1 MISTNIRAIRYQGN
15 SSTTQPYAITFP
27 FLRDSGNIRVRI
39 IPDGGTATDLDSSA
53 YTVHD
58 PESAN
63 PYVTTQTAY
72 PSTTEVIVFRW
83 VPFTQ
88 PLDLPEGGRFPS
100 ESMEDALDR
109 LTMLSMQIG
118 DMQVAGIEPGITVPA
133 EGLQDVP
140 TWANDAARATVKPAR
155 TGQLAFQRD
164 TRGIYFARSTNVG
177 DWQLWTGPITG
188 QRLVIGLTADQGVPD
203 ANATAVAARLAEW
216 NCDAVIFG
224 GDNRYDP
231 HTFAAAWAPFSA
243 FISSQKALAA
253 LGNHDTADW
262 AAHASQF
269 AYNGGNGRYFR
280 RSLGNGLLDVFV
292 LHSGRDSAWNVVEPD
307 GNTVGS
313 VQHQWFV
320 AQLALSTARWKIV
333 VLHHP
338 PVTSCADA
346 NRADTN
352 LDWPEFAQV
361 DALICGH
368 VHLSEWLICRGVP
381 VINVSGGVLTDRSP
395 SATLAIAGVEP
406 TQSDLLWAE
415 DDRRLVGRMEVTP
428 QAIRVAYHDINSG
441 ALCYQ
446 RTVADQTQHRGQWGE
461 AIGELDTPFVS
472 GSGLY
477 AGKCPVNFRNPIVYV
492 QGYVAGVGA
501 CTIDVNVDDTTVGT
515 VTLAGDGTGQTAG
528 MLNLSRGIRRGSV
541 VELSVASVPAYLTL
555 NGPLAVNVIGAQC
568 T

>member
-15 SSTTQPYAITFP
+15 ASTTQPYAITFP
-27 FLRDSGNIRVRI
+27 FLRDAGNIRVRI
-39 IPDGGTATDLDSSA
+39 IPDGGTATDLDASA
-53 YTVHD
+53 YVVHD
-58 PESAN
+58 PEGAA

-109 LTMLSMQIG
+109 LTMLTMQIG

-164 TRGIYFARSTNVG
+164 NRGIYFARSTNVG

-243 FISSQKALAA
+243 FITSQKALAA
-253 LGNHDTADW
+253 LGNHDTSDW

-280 RSLGNGLLDVFV
+280 RSLGNGLLDIFV
-292 LHSGRDSAWNVVEPD
+292 LHSGRDSAWNVIEPD

-320 AQLALSTARWKIV
+320 AQLALSTARWKMV

-368 VHLSEWLICRGVP
+368 VHLSEWLTCRGVP

-395 SATLAIAGVEP
+395 SPTLAIAGVAP
-406 TQSDLLWAE
+406 AQSDLLWVE

-428 QAIRVAYHDINSG
+428 QAIRVAYHDIFTG

-446 RTVADQTQHRGQWGE
+446 RTVADQTQHRGQWGD
-461 AIGELDTPFVS
+461 AIGEAADTFPAGDGF
-472 GSGLY
+472 GL
-477 AGKCPVNFRNPIVYV
+477 GKCPANIRNPIAIV
-492 QGYVAGVGA
+492 QGRLSAAGSVTVLLYVDGVNIGTATLTSAG
-501 CTIDVNVDDTTVGT
+501 
-515 VTLAGDGTGQTAG
+515 AGNTHDL
-528 MLNLSRGIRRGSV
+528 MSLSRGIRRGAV
-541 VELSVASVPAYLTL
+541 IELAVDSVPPYVTMSGPFGVTFAGAY
-555 NGPLAVNVIGAQC
+555 C
-568 T
+568 S

>member
-27 FLRDSGNIRVRI
+27 FLRDAGNIRVRI
-39 IPDGGTATDLDSSA
+39 IPDGGNATDLDSSA

-188 QRLVIGLTADQGVPD
+188 QRLVIGLTSDQGVPD
-203 ANATAVAARLAEW
+203 ANATAVAARLTEW

-231 HTFAAAWAPFSA
+231 HTFAAAWAPFSS

-292 LHSGRDSAWNVVEPD
+292 LHSGRDSSWNVVEPD

-320 AQLALSTARWKIV
+320 AQLALSTARWKVV

-368 VHLSEWLICRGVP
+368 VHLSEWLTCRGVP

-395 SATLAIAGVEP
+395 SPTLALAGVAP
-406 TQSDLLWAE
+406 SQSDLLWAE

-428 QAIRVAYHDINSG
+428 QAIRVAYHDIFTG

-461 AIGELDTPFVS
+461 AVGELDTPFVS

-477 AGKCPVNFRNPIVYV
+477 AGKCPVNFRNPIIYV

-555 NGPLAVNVIGAQC
+555 NGPLAVAVTGSQC